1 MLTETLQNLFVLK
14 QRNIIFVS
22 PEPSDWPSLLA
33 ENKLITE
40 NLPNRLESRRE
51 LLGIARNYTLTI
63 LDVVCPN
70 NSPENIIATGHQAIW
85 HHSGIWAKNLTT
97 CQFAK
102 AVDGQN
108 LHLILDHDFC
118 DTAMVLPIQNKDG
131 SWYFKK
137 IEIEPKQEPVPL
149 EFRKVSQDSYI
160 KTFINT
166 VINAPAGQFCGD
178 IWSKCGAFKKN
189 KISRFN
195 NIADLITC
203 LQGILNVALGLDML
217 YLPVSKLSQSS
228 AFINFVISIILD
240 AASFATY
247 YNDAITKHINERKTD
262 PGETVRRLV
271 LDEKKH
277 FTELPFWL
285 LSANGKRTSLYVT
298 SNKTNR
304 ITISD
309 ASTELGNL
317 DLSCLSGKNDQL
329 KNLLEQFG
337 YRLRPKAVSLTLF
350 VRLFLADWFV
360 HGVGGVLY
368 EPVTD
373 YLIENYYKI
382 KPLKF
387 GVATCTMTSPL
398 PNTAAF
404 PEDNIAQLKH
414 KQHNIK
420 HNPDRY
426 INESMLK
433 KEPVASLLQIKEERI
448 AQTKDLSLPSALRKS
463 AWISLSIINKKL
475 FEYAKDTDEELEK
488 KIVESEKNKIS
499 QEVCNCR
506 EYFFGLFPVEK
517 LRKVAESLTFTEYE

>member
-40 NLPNRLESRRE
+40 NLPNRLESRGE
-51 LLGIARNYTLTI
+51 LLGIARNYTLAI

-70 NSPENIIATGHQAIW
+70 NIPENIIATGHQAMW
-85 HHSGIWAKNLTT
+85 HHCGIWAKNLTT

-102 AVDGQN
+102 DVDGRS
-108 LHLILDHDFC
+108 LHLVLDHDFY
-118 DTAMVLPIQNKDG
+118 DTAMVLPIRNTDG

-137 IEIEPKQEPVPL
+137 IEIEPKQESVPL
-149 EFRKVSQDSYI
+149 EFRRVSQDSYI
-160 KTFINT
+160 KTFINA
-166 VINAPAGQFCGD
+166 VINAPAGQFCSD
-178 IWSKCGAFKKN
+178 IWSKCATVKKN

-195 NIADLITC
+195 NIADLITY
-203 LQGILNVALGLDML
+203 LQCMLNVALGLDML

-240 AASFATY
+240 AASFATN
-247 YNDAITKHINERKTD
+247 YNDAITKHIDERKTD
-262 PGETVRRLV
+262 PGETVRRLAI
-271 LDEKKH
+271 DKTRN

-298 SNKTNR
+298 PNKTNR

-317 DLSCLSGKNDQL
+317 DLSCLNSKTDQL
-329 KNLLEQFG
+329 KNLLEQLG
-337 YRLRPKAVSLTLF
+337 YSLRPKAVSLTLF

-382 KPLKF
+382 KPLRF

-414 KQHNIK
+414 KLHNIK

-433 KEPVASLLQIKEERI
+433 KEPVASLLQTKEERI
-448 AQTKDLSLPSALRKS
+448 AQTKDISLPSALRKS
-463 AWISLSIINKKL
+463 AWSSLSIINKKL
-475 FEYAKDTDEELEK
+475 FEYAKDTAEELEK

-506 EYFFGLFPVEK
+506 EYFFGLFPVK
-517 LRKVAESLTFTEYE
+517 QLRKVAESLTFTEYE